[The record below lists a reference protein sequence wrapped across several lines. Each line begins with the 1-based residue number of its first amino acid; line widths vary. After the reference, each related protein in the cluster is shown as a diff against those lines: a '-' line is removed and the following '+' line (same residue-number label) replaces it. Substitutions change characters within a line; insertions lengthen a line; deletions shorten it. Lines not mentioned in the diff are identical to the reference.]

1 MSHFKSRLTVGH
13 INLHIMNITQK
24 DNEHKAEK

>member
-13 INLHIMNITQK
+13 INSHIITQK